1 MIKYL
6 EFNRISDRWG
16 SVGDEPIEVRIEFKS
31 GKEVINFINKGDYIF
46 KRSGI
51 PRSNF
56 DKSIFKIVKIKK
68 IKHFS
73 IIANIEKITLRE
85 YNLEKIGI

>member
-6 EFNRISDRWG
+6 EFNKIGDRWG
-16 SVGDEPIEVRIEFKS
+16 SVGDEPVDVKIKFKTVNELT
-31 GKEVINFINKGDYIF
+31 KFIN
-46 KRSGI
+46 R
-51 PRSNF
+51 NE
-56 DKSIFKIVKIKK
+56 SIFKNMSYKYDVSLFRIVKMKK

-85 YNLEKIGI
+85 YNLEKLLEV